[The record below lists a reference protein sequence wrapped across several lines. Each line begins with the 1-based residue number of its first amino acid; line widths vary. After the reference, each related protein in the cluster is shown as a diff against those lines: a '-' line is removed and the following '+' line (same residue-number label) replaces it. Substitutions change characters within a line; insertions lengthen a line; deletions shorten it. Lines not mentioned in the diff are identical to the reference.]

1 MLDLAWSELALIG
14 LVAVMVLGPKEL
26 PKAMRSM
33 AQFMRKARKLAG
45 EFQGHWNDMLR
56 EAELEEVKKTVQ
68 SVTSRSIGTEVE
80 KLIDPTGEFKREL
93 SDTVAAT
100 RREIETTVKSA
111 ETALAEAK
119 AAAGPTPAAAPA
131 AAPAALPAAPPA
143 APVPAGASPEP
154 AGGAPPAQAAQ

>member
-56 EAELEEVKKTVQ
+56 EAELDEVKKTVQ
-68 SVTSRSIGTEVE
+68 AVSTRSIGTEVE

-93 SDTVAAT
+93 TETVAST
-100 RREIETTVKSA
+100 RREIEGTVSTA
-111 ETALAEAK
+111 QNALAEAK

-131 AAPAALPAAPPA
+131 ALPAATPA
-143 APVPAGASPEP
+143 SAPAEP
-154 AGGAPPAQAAQ
+154 APTSTTAAPPAQAAQ